1 MSNYKRRV
9 DFDRTDC
16 ATGEPN
22 PAPWNN
28 YPATTIGYD
37 QQQPDDPSGANQS
50 GLWGW
55 ISNNKMLATVVEKA
69 KVINSDHDLP

>member
-1 MSNYKRRV
+1 MI
-9 DFDRTDC
+9 
-16 ATGEPN
+16 GEPN

-28 YPATTIGYD
+28 YPPTTIGYD
-37 QQQPDDPSGANQS
+37 QPQNDPTGGNPS

-69 KVINSDHDLP
+69 KVRTFDRW